1 LICITESWLTGNIPE
16 SCVTLEGFTTDR
28 SDREG
33 RKGGGI
39 CAWIKTD
46 TTSSEVSRHLCDD
59 YESLWLRARPARLP
73 RALLIRVIYLKTK
86 TYWKAYT
93 KHPDAGLIITGD
105 FNRKCIKSICRKL
118 GVKQLVN
125 FPTRAN
131 ATLDLILSNIQD
143 YYDEPIQPPP
153 LGRSDHDS
161 IFFTPKQFVA
171 PK

>member
-1 LICITESWLTGNIPE
+1 MGKPLDGKGLKRATYNLRKLLFTNPRSIVSKINELDEIIKLNNISLICITESWLTGNIPE

-86 TYWKAYT
+86 TYWKAY
-93 KHPDAGLIITGD
+93 
-105 FNRKCIKSICRKL
+105 SQYYW
-118 GVKQLVN
+118 QLSSKTSRCWTYHYRR
-125 FPTRAN
+125 F
-131 ATLDLILSNIQD
+131 
-143 YYDEPIQPPP
+143 
-153 LGRSDHDS
+153 
-161 IFFTPKQFVA
+161 
-171 PK
+171 